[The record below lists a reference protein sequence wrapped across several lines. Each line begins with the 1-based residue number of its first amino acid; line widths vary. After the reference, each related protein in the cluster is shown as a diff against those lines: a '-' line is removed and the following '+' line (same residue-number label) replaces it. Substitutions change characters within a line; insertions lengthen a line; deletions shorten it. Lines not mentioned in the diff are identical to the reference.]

1 MSDLPVP
8 ILGYCISEFI
18 PELGHEMQTIIN
30 TINPHSYCVAKED
43 AQFQRALQSSDVLL
57 PDGIGIVY
65 ATKWLVGKRIRKIA
79 GSDLHFHLI
88 QKANKEGL
96 KIFYLGASQETLQKI
111 QNRLASEQPNCI
123 VGIYSPPYKA
133 EFSQKENKEMI
144 AIVNAFV
151 PDILFVG
158 MTAPKQEKWVH
169 AHKAQIDARIICSI
183 GAVFDFY
190 AGSVKRSHPIWIK
203 MGLEWFPRLLR
214 EPRRLWRR
222 TFISSPLFFMDVFKF
237 KMSELAKNRSLKRA

>member
-1 MSDLPVP
+1 MNHSSVPV
-8 ILGYCISEFI
+8 LGFAISELI
-18 PELGHEMQTIIN
+18 PELSFENQTIIN

-43 AQFQRALQSSDVLL
+43 FQFQQALYASDVLL

-65 ATKWLVGKRIRKIA
+65 AAKLLVGKRIHKIA
-79 GSDLHFHLI
+79 GSDLHAHLI
-88 QKANKEGL
+88 QKANREGL
-96 KIFYLGASQETLQKI
+96 KIFYLGASQDILQKI
-111 QNRLASEQPNCI
+111 QNRLSKEKPNCI
-123 VGIYSPPYKA
+123 VGIYSPPFKA
-133 EFSQKENKEMI
+133 EFSQEDTTEMI
-144 AIVNAFV
+144 AAVNAFV

-169 AHKAQIDARIICSI
+169 AHKAQIDTRVICSI

-190 AGSVKRSHPIWIK
+190 AGSVRRSHSIWIK

-222 TFISSPLFFMDVFKF
+222 TFISSPLFLIDVFKF
-237 KMSELAKNRSLKRA
+237 KISELAKNRS